1 MLLYRHFSPL
11 DGLAVRTITSCTG
24 DPQIPVGS
32 KRTDNLHTIRTIK
45 AASHISKLVT
55 LPGPLVKHT
64 HFFVCALTLSSI
76 THLSLWA
83 TLPVLSPD
91 QDLRQKIRMNAGALK
106 AIAPLY
112 PSAEMGLRQMTN
124 VSQKICA
131 NRKDAVGE
139 VFWRDFIDDNFMGG
153 MIETSTKES

>member
-11 DGLAVRTITSCTG
+11 DGLAVRTITSCTE
-24 DPQIPVGS
+24 DQKIPIES
-32 KRTDNLHTIRTIK
+32 KKTDSLHTIRTIQ

-106 AIAPLY
+106 AIAPFY
-112 PSAEMGLRQMTN
+112 PSAEIRQMTN
-124 VSQKICA
+124 VAQKIFA

-139 VFWRDFIDDNFMGG
+139 VFWRDFIDDDFMGG